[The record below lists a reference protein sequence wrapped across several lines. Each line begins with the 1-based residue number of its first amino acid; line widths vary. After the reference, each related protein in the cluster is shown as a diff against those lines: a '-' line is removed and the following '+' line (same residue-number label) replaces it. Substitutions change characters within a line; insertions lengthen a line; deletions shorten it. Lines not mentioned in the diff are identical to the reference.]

1 MKLGHRFFAMAL
13 VLVAA
18 IMFIR
23 FAPKQPL
30 LGAQPWSTAVYA
42 EKGELL
48 RLSLARDEQYRLKTH
63 LHDISPQLIN
73 ATLLYEDRW
82 FYWHPGVNPWALT
95 RSFWASLT
103 RRKQGGSTITMQLA
117 RRLYQIDSRDPVG
130 KLKQVF
136 AALWLEIRYSKREIL
151 EAYFNLAPFGGNV
164 EGVGAASLIFFRKL
178 PAQLTLPE
186 ALALAVI
193 PQNPR
198 QRRVTD
204 VNNVPLRQARTRLWK
219 KWVAHYPNDV
229 RWAGDQA
236 LPLQVQARR
245 GLPFY
250 APHVVDLALLDRT
263 TLQRT
268 KPDLEKRVSID
279 LQMQE
284 TLEGVISDYL
294 AGVRETGVNNASAL
308 LLDADTMQVKA
319 LVGSANYFNA
329 DIHGQVNGTRG
340 KRSPGSTLKP
350 FLYGLALDQGLLH
363 PKTILKDAPTAFGS
377 YSPENF
383 DGRFSGPV
391 AAEDAL
397 IRSRNVPAVAVS
409 AKLAKPSL
417 YDFLKLAGI
426 DRMASAEHY
435 GLALVLG
442 GGEVTME
449 ELGQLYAMLANGGV
463 WQPLSYAARPP
474 QLNASRRLLSEEAAY
489 VVLDMLQ
496 RNPRPD
502 TFAPAHP
509 AIAWK
514 TGTSWGFRD
523 AWTAGIFG
531 RYVLV
536 VWLGN
541 FDGSSNPQLIGVD
554 MAAPLFLRI
563 VDGLRARRV
572 PKNVTTA
579 RPPQNLRKISVCAIS
594 GDLPDPLC
602 GIQTETWFI
611 AGKSPIKT
619 NTMHRQLWVN
629 RHNGRATCH
638 PSANSDTRIYEF
650 WSSDFQQVFSDA
662 GLPRHAPPSEVS
674 CASAG
679 LNDGGPKIATPLRG
693 VTYSLRASHT
703 EVLSLRANASGG
715 VSSLFWFVNNSLVGR
730 TRPGESLLWRPPGPQ
745 NYTVRVVDDVGRV
758 DTRELVVAYVP

>member
-1 MKLGHRFFAMAL
+1 MRQGHRLLAVAL

-18 IMFIR
+18 IIVMR

-30 LGAQPWSTAVYA
+30 LGAQHWSTAVYA

-48 RLSLARDEQYRLKTH
+48 RLSLARDEQYRLKTP
-63 LHDISPQLIN
+63 LHDISPQFIN

-95 RSFWASLT
+95 RSVWASLT
-103 RRKQGGSTITMQLA
+103 RRKQGGSTVTMQLA
-117 RRLYQIDSRDPVG
+117 RRLYQIDSRHPLG
-130 KLKQVF
+130 KLKQIF
-136 AALWLEIRYSKREIL
+136 AALWLELRYSKREIL
-151 EAYFNLAPFGGNV
+151 EAYFNLVPFGGNV

-178 PAQLTLPE
+178 PSQLTLPE

-204 VNNVPLRQARTRLWK
+204 VNNVPLRHARTRLWK

-250 APHVVDLALLDRT
+250 APHVVDLALLDST
-263 TLQRT
+263 TLQRS
-268 KPDLEKRVSID
+268 KQNLEKRVSID

-284 TLEGVISDYL
+284 TLERVMNDYL
-294 AGVRETGVNNASAL
+294 ASVRETGVNNASAL
-308 LLDADTMQVKA
+308 LLDTDTMQVKA
-319 LVGSANYFNA
+319 LVGSANYFNSG
-329 DIHGQVNGTRG
+329 IHGQVNGTRA

-409 AKLAKPSL
+409 AKLAKPNL
-417 YDFLKLAGI
+417 YEFLKLAGI

-449 ELGQLYAMLANGGV
+449 ELAQLYAMLANGGV
-463 WQPLSYAARPP
+463 WQPLSYAAPPP

-496 RNPRPD
+496 KNPRPD

-509 AIAWK
+509 TVAWK

-523 AWTAGIFG
+523 AWTAGVFG
-531 RYVLV
+531 RYVLI
-536 VWLGN
+536 VWMGN
-541 FDGSSNPQLIGVD
+541 FDGRSNPQLIGVD

-563 VDGLRARRV
+563 VDGLRARRA
-572 PKNVTTA
+572 PKNVTSA
-579 RPPQNLRKISVCAIS
+579 RPPRNLRKINVCATS

-602 GIQTETWFI
+602 GVQSETWFI

-619 NTMHRQLWVN
+619 STMHRQYWVH
-629 RHNGRATCH
+629 RHSGKASCH
-638 PSANSDTRIYEF
+638 ASANSDPRIYES
-650 WSSDFQQVFSDA
+650 WSSDFQQVFSEA
-662 GLPRHAPPSEVS
+662 GLPRRELPPEVK
-674 CASAG
+674 CANGSS
-679 LNDGGPKIATPLRG
+679 DGGPKITAPLRS
-693 VTYSLRASHT
+693 VTYSLRVSHP
-703 EVLSLRANASGG
+703 EALSLRANASAG
-715 VSSLFWFVNNSLVGR
+715 VGSLFWFVNNSLVGR
-730 TRPGESLLWRPPGPQ
+730 TRPGESLLWHPPGPRI
-745 NYTVRVVDDVGRV
+745 YTVRVVDDAGRV
-758 DTRELVVAYVP
+758 DTRELTVAYVP